1 MKRVRLLLL
10 PLPLLLL
17 SGCIGM
23 TTKYAELEP
32 QLVQWDKEREYGR
45 SLDALGQVDPMDPD
59 YAKAAKLRKQVEKR
73 AADYEQ
79 QVRKETAQKLKNG
92 DWAAALDQFDEAL
105 AKYPQS
111 VVLKDGLAKL
121 HQQQREDLD
130 ELELKQLV
138 LHGEWLRDALPIH
151 RDITRIAP
159 RSREAQSRLK
169 RVEDEA
175 REIAQQLAI
184 IGNTA
189 LADGDLDT
197 ADATLPLAQKLSNDP
212 MIEGSLKRLQEELKL
227 EEQKQL
233 ATRRHNQERARQ
245 TREKK
250 EHAIKAI
257 VARYDKAFAKQDYL
271 TARVQLEEIEKIDKR
286 YAALPSMQQSLQQA
300 IDDKV
305 ARLFDAGV
313 SAYSRGQFEQAAS
326 EWRKVLQLDP
336 DHQQASENLERAD
349 KILQKIEKLKQK
361 QGS

>member
-1 MKRVRLLLL
+1 MKAVRLAGF
-10 PLPLLLL
+10 PLLLL
-17 SGCIGM
+17 LLNGCVGI

-32 QLVQWDKEREYGR
+32 QLVQWEKDREFGR

-79 QVRKETAQKLKNG
+79 QVRKETSQKLKGG
-92 DWAAALDQFDEAL
+92 DWAATLDQYDEAL

-121 HQQQREDLD
+121 HQQQREELN

-138 LHGEWLRDALPIH
+138 LHGEWLRDALPLH
-151 RDITRIAP
+151 RDIARVAP
-159 RSREAQSRLK
+159 RSREAQNRLK

-175 REIAQQLAI
+175 GEIAQQLAV

-212 MIEGSLKRLQEELKL
+212 MIEGSVKRLRDEQKREELK
-227 EEQKQL
+227 QV
-233 ATRRHNQERARQ
+233 AARRQNQERARQ

-250 EHAIKAI
+250 ERSIKAI

-271 TARVQLEEIEKIDKR
+271 AARAQLEEIAKIDHR
-286 YAALPSMQQSLQQA
+286 YAALESMQKTLDEA
-300 IDDKV
+300 IDSTVTK
-305 ARLFDAGV
+305 LFDAGV
-313 SAYSRGQFEQAAS
+313 SAYSRGQFEQAARD
-326 EWRKVLQLDP
+326 WRKVLQLTP
-336 DHQQASENLERAD
+336 DHQQAIENLDRAN
-349 KILQKIEKLKQK
+349 KVMQKIEKLKEK